1 MLGIAERSAAFGIAA
16 QGGTTMARRLAA
28 ILVADIVGYS
38 RMMGRDEAG
47 TIRRLKALRRDITDP
62 AIKAGQGRI
71 VKTMGDGLLV
81 EFPSPLRAVSCAVR
95 IQKAMAGWE
104 TALPEDKRFH
114 LRFGINV
121 GDVVAQA
128 DGDLFGDG
136 VNVAARLEPLAE
148 PGGLCVSRSVHDQ
161 VRDRL
166 PFRFEDRGKLELKN
180 IARPI
185 GVFALSAEAIQ
196 ALAMADDEEDDA
208 ENASESNG
216 PGTVTPSPQASRRW
230 GPIGLVAGILA
241 LVSVGAAA
249 WALWPA
255 QAPKAENTI
264 AVQNG
269 LPPKPLPPLSLVVLP
284 FANLSNDPEQ
294 EFFADGLTEDLT
306 TDLSHLAGS
315 FVIARNTAFTYKGK
329 AVDVKQIGR
338 DLGVRYALEGSVR
351 RIGDHV
357 VLNAQLISTETGAH
371 IWADRFVG
379 ERDRLGELQADFVAR
394 LARSLDVQLTQAE
407 GLRVL
412 REQSNNPSAADLAM
426 IGFSIYNRPR
436 TKQTMNESR
445 RIFERSLEV
454 DPRLVQGH
462 LGLARTVVAI
472 VVSRW
477 SDNVAADI
485 SVAERNVEAV
495 LEVNPSNAVGRLVKG
510 DVLRAKRELEGAEI
524 EYQAAIDNDRN
535 LAVAYATAGL
545 TKILGGKAADA
556 RPLVANAMRL
566 SPRDPQTNLWK
577 YWMCHSYIHQAQWK
591 EGVAWCERSVADTPF
606 WQAYIDLAA
615 ANAWLGN
622 QGKAQNAVDQ
632 ILKLMPG
639 YTVQKWAKAD
649 WSRNPTFLKEYQLI
663 VEGLRMAGLPE
674 GQTD

>member
-1 MLGIAERSAAFGIAA
+1 MS
-16 QGGTTMARRLAA
+16 RRLAA
-28 ILVADIVGYS
+28 ILIADIVGYS
-38 RMMGRDEAG
+38 RLMGLDEAG
-47 TIRRLKALRRDITDP
+47 TIRRLKVLRREVTDP
-62 AIKAGQGRI
+62 AIKAAQGRI
-71 VKTMGDGLLV
+71 VKTMGDGFLV

-95 IQKAMAGWE
+95 IQKAMAHWE
-104 TALPEDKRFH
+104 TNLPKDRRFQ

-121 GDVVAQA
+121 GDVVAQT

-185 GVFALSAEAIQ
+185 GVFALSAYAIQ
-196 ALAMADDEEDDA
+196 ALAMAEDEDDDA
-208 ENASESNG
+208 ENTPDANATVG
-216 PGTVTPSPQASRRW
+216 PPVPPIAPDPPRRF
-230 GPIGLVAGILA
+230 GLVGLASVVGVLA
-241 LVSVGAAA
+241 LATVGVAA
-249 WALWPA
+249 WSMWPV
-255 QAPKAENTI
+255 QAPKAENTL

-269 LPPKPLPPLSLVVLP
+269 LPPKPLPSLSLVALP

-294 EFFADGLTEDLT
+294 EFFADGITEDLT

-329 AVDVKQIGR
+329 SVDVKQVGK

-351 RIGDHV
+351 RTGDHV
-357 VLNAQLISTETGAH
+357 IINAQLISTETGAH
-371 IWADRFVG
+371 IWADRFEG
-379 ERDRLGELQADFVAR
+379 ERNRLGELQTEFVAR

-436 TKQTMNESR
+436 TKQTLNEAR

-454 DPRLVQGH
+454 DPNLMQGH
-462 LGLARTVVAI
+462 LGLARTAVAT

-477 SDNVAADI
+477 SDDVPADI
-485 SVAERNVEAV
+485 TLAERNIAAV
-495 LEVNPSNAVGRLVKG
+495 LAVDSNNAVARLVKG
-510 DVLRAKRELEGAEI
+510 DILRAKRELEAAEI
-524 EYQAAIDNDRN
+524 EYQASIDNDRN

-545 TKILGGKAADA
+545 TKILSGKAAEA
-556 RPLVANAMRL
+556 RPLVSNAMRL

-606 WQAYIDLAA
+606 WQAYIDIAA
-615 ANAWLGN
+615 ANAWLGR
-622 QGKAQNAVDQ
+622 QDKAKDAVDQ

-639 YTVQKWAKAD
+639 YTVQKWVRAD
-649 WSRNPTFLKEYQLI
+649 FSRNPIFLKEYQLI
-663 VEGLRMAGLPE
+663 IEGLRMAGLPE
-674 GQTD
+674 GLTD

>member
-1 MLGIAERSAAFGIAA
+1 MS
-16 QGGTTMARRLAA
+16 RRLAA
-28 ILVADIVGYS
+28 IMVADIVGYS
-38 RMMGRDEAG
+38 RLMGLDEAG

-62 AIKAGQGRI
+62 AIKAAQGRI

-81 EFPSPLRAVSCAVR
+81 EFPSPLKAVSCAVR

-104 TALPEDKRFH
+104 PTLPEDRRFR

-121 GDVVAQA
+121 GDVIAQP

-148 PGGLCVSRSVHDQ
+148 SGGLCVSRSVHDQ

-166 PFRFEDRGKLELKN
+166 PYRFADRGKLDLKN

-196 ALAMADDEEDDA
+196 VLAMVDEEEDDA
-208 ENASESNG
+208 ESTSEADGSAT
-216 PGTVTPSPQASRRW
+216 PTPSPVVPQASRRW
-230 GPIGLVAGILA
+230 DLIGLVAGIMA
-241 LVSVGAAA
+241 VVSVGAAA
-249 WALWPA
+249 WLLWPA
-255 QAPKAENTI
+255 QAPKAENTL

-329 AVDVKQIGR
+329 PFDIKQLGR

-351 RIGDHV
+351 RTGEHV

-371 IWADRFVG
+371 VWADRFEG
-379 ERDRLGELQADFVAR
+379 ERNRLGEIQAEFVAR

-407 GLRVL
+407 SLRVI
-412 REQSNNPSAADLAM
+412 RDRSGIPTAADLAM
-426 IGFSIYNRPR
+426 IGFSIYNKPR
-436 TKQTMNESR
+436 TKQSMMEARN
-445 RIFERSLEV
+445 IFERALEI
-454 DPRLVQGH
+454 DPTLFQAH
-462 LGLARTVVAI
+462 LGLARTVAAI
-472 VVSRW
+472 AVTRW
-477 SDNVAADI
+477 SDDLTKDIALAEHSVSIVLNVDP
-485 SVAERNVEAV
+485 
-495 LEVNPSNAVGRLVKG
+495 LNAVGRMVKG
-510 DVLRAKRELEGAEI
+510 DVLRAKRELENAEI
-524 EYQAAIDNDRN
+524 EYRSAIESDRN

-545 TKILGGKAADA
+545 TKILMGRSRES
-556 RPLVANAMRL
+556 RPLITTALRL
-566 SPRDPQTNLWK
+566 SPRDPLVNIWK
-577 YWMCHSYIHQAQWK
+577 YWMCHSYVHQGEWENATS
-591 EGVAWCERSVADTPF
+591 WCERSVSDVPY

-615 ANAWLGN
+615 ANAWLGEKE
-622 QGKAQNAVDQ
+622 KAKEAVQ
-632 ILKLMPG
+632 KILALMPG

-674 GQTD
+674 GLTD

>member
-1 MLGIAERSAAFGIAA
+1 
-16 QGGTTMARRLAA
+16 MARRLAA
-28 ILVADIVGYS
+28 IMVADIVGYS
-38 RMMGRDEAG
+38 RLMGLDEAG
-47 TIRRLKALRRDITDP
+47 TIRRLKMLRREVTDP
-62 AIKAGQGRI
+62 AIKAAQGRI

-95 IQKAMAGWE
+95 IQKAMAEWE
-104 TALPEDKRFH
+104 GNLSKEKRFY

-121 GDVVAQA
+121 GDVIAQP

-166 PFRFEDRGKLELKN
+166 PFRFEDKGKLELKN

-185 GVFALSAEAIQ
+185 GVFALSAGAIQ
-196 ALAMADDEEDDA
+196 VLAMADDEEDDV
-208 ENASESNG
+208 ESTSETNG
-216 PGTVTPSPQASRRW
+216 AVILPPPQVDSHTSRRW
-230 GPIGLVAGILA
+230 GHVGLVAGMVVLI
-241 LVSVGAAA
+241 SVGAAA
-249 WALWPA
+249 WSFWPA
-255 QAPKAENTI
+255 QAPKAENTL

-269 LPPKPLPPLSLVVLP
+269 LPAKPLPSLSLVVLP

-351 RIGDHV
+351 RTGDHV

-371 IWADRFVG
+371 IWADRFEG
-379 ERDRLGELQADFVAR
+379 ERNRIGELQAEFVAR

-412 REQSNNPSAADLAM
+412 RDQSNNPSAADLAM

-436 TKQTMNESR
+436 TKQTMSEAR
-445 RIFERSLEV
+445 RTFERALEL
-454 DPRLVQGH
+454 DPKLLQGH
-462 LGLARTVVAI
+462 LGLARTVVAT

-477 SDNVAADI
+477 SDDVSGDI
-485 SVAERNVEAV
+485 SIAERNIEVLLAV
-495 LEVNPSNAVGRLVKG
+495 DPNNAVARLVKG

-535 LAVAYATAGL
+535 LAVAYAAAGL
-545 TKILGGKAADA
+545 TKILSGKAADA
-556 RPLVANAMRL
+556 RPLVSNAMRL
-566 SPRDPQTNLWK
+566 SPRDPQNNLWK

-591 EGVAWCERSVADTPF
+591 EGVDWCERSVADTPF
-606 WQAYIDLAA
+606 WQAYIDIAA
-615 ANAWLGN
+615 ANAWLGK
-622 QGKAQNAVDQ
+622 QDKAKDAVER

-639 YTVQKWAKAD
+639 YTVQKWARAD

-663 VEGLRMAGLPE
+663 IEGLRMAGLPE
-674 GQTD
+674 GLTD